1 MFLRSL
7 RARLVALLL
16 ISLTLAA
23 LLFAALTARTFE
35 HEQRVRSRQQLELQA
50 AGFANAF
57 RDISTL
63 AYSSN
68 NDLPPSF
75 SRNFGSITAAE
86 VTYEP
91 IAALIDGPAPAGLSY
106 RRPAPEIRA
115 KLQPVRLAAGLTQTF
130 ETNVPGQGSV
140 LSAAHS
146 FSIASG
152 KGKSTQVGTIIV
164 SRPLSQLSSSTLT
177 ILEQI
182 VPSLLLALAAAGA
195 LGVFLSRRISEPV
208 HELSVAS
215 ERIARGL
222 YDIDLRSKGNDEL
235 GTLALRFEEMAQRLK
250 QSSEAERSF
259 LMRISHELRTPLT
272 AIQGHVQAMSE
283 GIIDDE
289 EGRQSSFAVVLSECE
304 RLQRLIG
311 DLLDLARLQAHAF
324 KLNREHVDLAEL
336 CLQVVQT
343 HREAARLRDIDL
355 HEELHSSAAVIADG
369 DRLVQVLSN
378 LVANGI
384 RASASGGSVQVHLH
398 EVPGFVQISVAD
410 SGPGV
415 PAARRDAIFRPF
427 VTGEPGGT
435 GLGLPISAE
444 LAYAMGATIGVGEAP
459 GGGALFTIAFPDVL
473 RIPAT
478 AVTSSS

>member
-1 MFLRSL
+1 MPLRSL

-35 HEQRVRSRQQLELQA
+35 QEQRTRSRHQLERQA
-50 AGFANAF
+50 AAFADSL
-57 RDISTL
+57 RDISDL
-63 AYSSN
+63 AYSSK
-68 NDLPPSF
+68 DPLPATFNGHF
-75 SRNFGSITAAE
+75 SSITTAE
-86 VTYEP
+86 VYFE
-91 IAALIDGPAPAGLSY
+91 PAGAGVD
-106 RRPAPEIRA
+106 APEGITFPRPPREIGLKLRA
-115 KLQPVRLAAGLTQTF
+115 DRLANGKTQTF
-130 ETNVPGQGSV
+130 VVDVPGRGGV
-140 LSAAHS
+140 LTAAHR
-146 FSIASG
+146 FTIAGGAHSPAIPI
-152 KGKSTQVGTIIV
+152 GTVIV
-164 SRPLSQLSSSTLT
+164 SRPLSELSSSTLT

-235 GTLALRFEEMAQRLK
+235 GTLALRFEEMANRLK
-250 QSSEAERSF
+250 QSSDAERSF

-272 AIQGHVQAMSE
+272 AIQGHMQAMNE
-283 GIIDDE
+283 GVIDDE
-289 EGRQSSFAVVLSECE
+289 EGRQSSFAIVLSECD

-343 HREAARLRDIDL
+343 HREAARAREIDL
-355 HEELHSSAAVIADG
+355 HEELHSGATVIADG
-369 DRLVQVLSN
+369 DRLVQVLGN
-378 LVANGI
+378 LVANAV
-384 RASASGGSVQVHLH
+384 RASPGGGDVQVHLH

-415 PAARRDAIFRPF
+415 PAERRDAIFRPF

-435 GLGLPISAE
+435 GLGLPISSE
-444 LAYAMGATIGVGEAP
+444 LTQAMGATISVGEAP

-473 RIPAT
+473 RVPEPAGVV
-478 AVTSSS
+478 AS

>member
-1 MFLRSL
+1 MPLRSL

-35 HEQRVRSRQQLELQA
+35 QEQRTRSRHQLELQA
-50 AGFANAF
+50 ASFADALS
-57 RDISTL
+57 DISNL
-63 AYSSN
+63 AYSSK
-68 NDLPPSF
+68 DPLPDTF
-75 SRNFGSITAAE
+75 NRNFSSITAAE
-86 VTYEP
+86 VFFE
-91 IAALIDGPAPAGLSY
+91 PAGNGVDPPEGITFD
-106 RRPAPEIRA
+106 RPPLEIRR
-115 KLQPVRLAAGLTQTF
+115 KLVARKLANGRTQTF
-130 ETNVPGQGSV
+130 VVDVPGRGGV
-140 LSAAHS
+140 LAAAHR
-146 FSIASG
+146 FTIPAAKDRSIPI
-152 KGKSTQVGTIIV
+152 GTVII
-164 SRPLSQLSSSTLT
+164 SRPLSELSSSTLT

-222 YDIDLRSKGNDEL
+222 YDIELRSKGNDEL
-235 GTLALRFEEMAQRLK
+235 GTLALRFEEMALRLK

-289 EGRQSSFAVVLSECE
+289 EGRQASFAVVLSECD

-343 HREAARLRDIDL
+343 HREAARTRDIDL
-355 HEELHSSAAVIADG
+355 HEELHSSASVIADG
-369 DRLVQVLSN
+369 DRLVQVLGN
-378 LVANGI
+378 LVANAV
-384 RASASGGSVQVHLH
+384 RASPNGGDVQVHLH

-410 SGPGV
+410 SGTGV
-415 PAARRDAIFRPF
+415 PRDRREAIFRPF

-435 GLGLPISAE
+435 GLGLPISSE
-444 LAYAMGATIGVGEAP
+444 LTHAMGATISVGEAP
-459 GGGALFTIAFPDVL
+459 GGGALFTIAFPDPL
-473 RIPAT
+473 RVP
-478 AVTSSS
+478 SSAGAPVP

>member
-1 MFLRSL
+1 MPLRSL

-35 HEQRVRSRQQLELQA
+35 QEQQARSRQQLERQA
-50 AGFANAF
+50 AGFASAF

-63 AYSSN
+63 AYLSQ
-68 NDLPPSF
+68 DALPATF

-86 VTYEP
+86 VFYEP
-91 IAALIDGPAPAGLSY
+91 IEGLVEAPAGIDY
-106 RRPAPEIRA
+106 RRPPPQIRA
-115 KLQPVRLAAGLTQTF
+115 ELQPARLAVGKTQTF
-130 ETNVPGQGSV
+130 VASVPGRGDV

-164 SRPLSQLSSSTLT
+164 SRPLSELSSSTLT
-177 ILEQI
+177 ILRQI
-182 VPSLLLALAAAGA
+182 APSLLLALLGAGA

-222 YDIDLRSKGNDEL
+222 YDIELRSKGTDEL
-235 GTLALRFEEMAQRLK
+235 GTLAKRFEEMARRLK
-250 QSSEAERSF
+250 LSSEAERSF

-272 AIQGHVQAMSE
+272 SIQGHVQAMSE

-289 EGRQSSFAVVLSECE
+289 EGRQGSFAIVLAECE

-324 KLNREHVDLAEL
+324 RLNREHVDLADL
-336 CLQVVQT
+336 CTMVVQMQ
-343 HREAARLRDIDL
+343 REGARGRSVDLR
-355 HEELHSSAAVIADG
+355 EELHAHAVVVADG
-369 DRLVQVLSN
+369 DRLVQVISN
-378 LVANGI
+378 LVANAV
-384 RASASGGSVQVHLH
+384 RASPEGGEVQVHLH
-398 EVPGFVQISVAD
+398 ETPGFVQISVAD

-415 PAARRDAIFRPF
+415 PPERREAIFRAF
-427 VTGEPGGT
+427 VSGEPGGT

-444 LAYAMGATIGVGEAP
+444 LTQAMGGTIRVGSAP
-459 GGGALFTIAFPDVL
+459 GGGALFTVAFPNAL
-473 RIPAT
+473 RVPISETVAG
-478 AVTSSS
+478 